1 MIFSAFPELGPPIWA
16 ASRTRHCTSCKFH
29 NNLQLWLSFSLEQST
44 YMFTKRYFS
53 SHTFYFTPE
62 WYSGFCR
69 VDAELRVGPQRQRDV
84 AHFPFRLW
92 LQLPPHTAHKL
103 GDRHQQHFTAN
114 YHCHCHYH
122 WRHYCYERLLQHTQ
136 LANKSNAKMLQAYF
150 CILKLSPFIGSLSE
164 IVKSIDWL
172 NWICWTGPSVNRGR
186 VQGVDQ
192 TLLPPHLRHQIPHAL
207 HRYNDDDDDGD
218 DGIIRQRIKD

>member
-1 MIFSAFPELGPPIWA
+1 
-16 ASRTRHCTSCKFH
+16 
-29 NNLQLWLSFSLEQST
+29 
-44 YMFTKRYFS
+44 
-53 SHTFYFTPE
+53 
-62 WYSGFCR
+62 
-69 VDAELRVGPQRQRDV
+69 
-84 AHFPFRLW
+84 
-92 LQLPPHTAHKL
+92 
-103 GDRHQQHFTAN
+103 
-114 YHCHCHYH
+114 
-122 WRHYCYERLLQHTQ
+122 
-136 LANKSNAKMLQAYF
+136 MLQAYF

-172 NWICWTGPSVNRGR
+172 NRIWWTGPSVNRGR